1 MAQSFE
7 RLVIVFLVVSPSI
20 GTLDCVHL
28 VIVVARSLASE
39 IVTIVTT
46 PVPPLSVVAVVATA
60 RIPVVKTPTAVVARG
75 KLLGLSYIFADEL
88 FCVVGIGVALAVARS
103 SATVVGLLRSSLL
116 LNALGKRRP
125 LMKADIASSWEIF
138 GILRRISEKRRM

>member
-1 MAQSFE
+1 LARSFE

-88 FCVVGIGVALAVARS
+88 FCVVGIGVAFGRGEELSDR
-103 SATVVGLLRSSLL
+103 G
-116 LNALGKRRP
+116 RP
-125 LMKADIASSWEIF
+125 FA
-138 GILRRISEKRRM
+138 